1 MVDDGDRC
9 LPLDLDQA
17 DDRELLR
24 RYTGRGVTA
33 VTEPP
38 GGPDAI
44 QAVLPGPAGHHLLE
58 LVVPLAPRE
67 TVPPPPHRAAVRAR
81 DSGLHL
87 PGGRWLS
94 LAIRTPAYQLLL
106 PNLASL
112 ANDLAGHYDTWF
124 WLRYH
129 TLEHGPHIRAR
140 FRGDPATLGGRVLPA
155 LSAWCQE
162 MIRQRL
168 SGGFTV
174 EPYDQEIERY
184 GGPAAIGAAKHVF
197 AADSSLVLAILAS
210 ISDNDQRLIIAT
222 LSAAAIARPMTDAYQ
237 AALDGRHVD
246 RATRR
251 HMLDLRPQVRARRGQ
266 VSAGPDLGAL
276 RPAWNARR
284 DALASYRELLDPA
297 RRADCT
303 SSLIHMH
310 LNRLLGDMRSERMV
324 RALAADLLATP
335 S

>member
-1 MVDDGDRC
+1 M
-9 LPLDLDQA
+9 DQA
-17 DDRELLR
+17 DERELLR
-24 RYTGRGVTA
+24 RYVGRGVAA

-44 QAVLPGPAGHHLLE
+44 QAVLPGPAGRHLLE
-58 LVVPLAPRE
+58 LVVPLARRE
-67 TVPPPPHRAAVRAR
+67 ILPPPVRHAAIRAR
-81 DSGLHL
+81 DAGLYL

-94 LAIRTPAYQLLL
+94 LAIRTPACELLL
-106 PNLASL
+106 PSL
-112 ANDLAGHYDTWF
+112 AALADDLAGHYDTWF

-129 TLEHGPHIRAR
+129 TPEHGPHIRAR
-140 FRGDPATLGGRVLPA
+140 FLGDPATLGSRVLPA
-155 LSAWCQE
+155 FSAWCHE

-168 SGGFTV
+168 SAGFTV

-184 GGPAAIGAAKHVF
+184 GGPAAIGAAEHVF
-197 AADSSLVLAILAS
+197 AADSSLALAILAS
-210 ISDNDQRLIIAT
+210 VSDNDQRLIIAA
-222 LSAAAIARPMTDAYQ
+222 LSAAAIVRPMTDAYQ
-237 AALDGRHVD
+237 AALDGCHVD

-251 HMLDLRPQVRARRGQ
+251 HVLDLRPHVRAARGQ
-266 VSAGPDLGAL
+266 VTAGPDLGGI
-276 RPAWNARR
+276 RSVWSARH
-284 DALASYRELLDPA
+284 DALAIYRELLDPA
-297 RRADCT
+297 RRVGCA